1 MTAEEQDEQFSG
13 VGMVEADPVRIEL
26 EELEQTT
33 LAGSAVPNRALI
45 ERVQVQLTVELG
57 RSKISVKDLRQLRQ
71 GQIVVLDQ
79 IVGEPLAVFANG
91 HRVAVGEVV
100 SVAKDQYGIR
110 ITALASASA
119 SADETEHKDAP
130 A

>member
-1 MTAEEQDEQFSG
+1 MAEEQDVEFSEL
-13 VGMVEADPVRIEL
+13 GMMAAEPARIEL
-26 EELEQTT
+26 EPLEQTI
-33 LAGSAVPNRALI
+33 LAGPAVPNRALI
-45 ERVQVQLTVELG
+45 ERVQVGLTVELG
-57 RSKISVKDLRQLRQ
+57 RTKISVKDLRQLRQ

-79 IVGEPLAVFANG
+79 VVGEPLAIFANG

-110 ITALASASA
+110 VTALAAEES
-119 SADETEHKDAP
+119 EQKDAP

>member
-1 MTAEEQDEQFSG
+1 MAEEQALQFSD
-13 VGMVEADPVRIEL
+13 GMIETEPARIEL
-26 EELEQTT
+26 EQLEQTT
-33 LAGSAVPNRALI
+33 LAGPAVPSRALI
-45 ERVQVQLTVELG
+45 ERVQVELTVELG
-57 RSKISVKDLRQLRQ
+57 RTKISVKDLRQLRQ

-79 IVGEPLAVFANG
+79 VVGEPLAILANG

-110 ITALASASA
+110 VSALAAE
-119 SADETEHKDAP
+119 ETEPKDVP

>member
-1 MTAEEQDEQFSG
+1 MVEEQDEQFP
-13 VGMVEADPVRIEL
+13 GMMAAEPARIEL
-26 EELEQTT
+26 ETLTQTV
-33 LAGSAVPNRALI
+33 LAGPAVPNRALV

-79 IVGEPLAVFANG
+79 IVGEPLAIFANG

-110 ITALASASA
+110 VTALTAV
-119 SADETEHKDAP
+119 ETEQKDVP

>member
-1 MTAEEQDEQFSG
+1 MVEEQDGQFP
-13 VGMVEADPVRIEL
+13 GMMAAEPARIEL
-26 EELEQTT
+26 ESLTQTT
-33 LAGSAVPNRALI
+33 LAGPAVPNRALV

-79 IVGEPLAVFANG
+79 IVGEPLAIFANG

-110 ITALASASA
+110 VTALAA
-119 SADETEHKDAP
+119 EEIEQKDVP

>member
-13 VGMVEADPVRIEL
+13 VGMVEADPERIEL

-110 ITALASASA
+110 VTALASASA

>member
-1 MTAEEQDEQFSG
+1 MAEEQDEFSG
-13 VGMVEADPVRIEL
+13 VGMMEAEPARIEL
-26 EELEQTT
+26 EQLEQTI
-33 LAGSAVPNRALI
+33 LAGPAVPNRALV

-71 GQIVVLDQ
+71 GQIVVLEQ
-79 IVGEPLAVFANG
+79 IVGEPLAIFANG

-110 ITALASASA
+110 VTALTA
-119 SADETEHKDAP
+119 EEIEPKDVP
-130 A
+130 E

>member
-1 MTAEEQDEQFSG
+1 MAEEQDMQFAEA
-13 VGMVEADPVRIEL
+13 GMEAGMMEAEPARIEL
-26 EELEQTT
+26 EQLEQTS
-33 LAGSAVPNRALI
+33 LAGPAVANRALI
-45 ERVQVQLTVELG
+45 ERVQVELTVELG
-57 RSKISVKDLRQLRQ
+57 RTKISVKELRQLRQ

-79 IVGEPLAVFANG
+79 VVGEPLAIFANG

-110 ITALASASA
+110 VTALAEEA
-119 SADETEHKDAP
+119 EQKDAH

>member
-1 MTAEEQDEQFSG
+1 MTAEGQDDQFSG
-13 VGMVEADPVRIEL
+13 VGMIEADSVRIEL

-33 LAGSAVPNRALI
+33 LAGSAVPNRTLV

-57 RSKISVKDLRQLRQ
+57 RTKISVKDLRQLRQ

-79 IVGEPLAVFANG
+79 IVGEPLAIFANG

-110 ITALASASA
+110 VTALAA
-119 SADETEHKDAP
+119 EEPEHKDVP
-130 A
+130 T